1 MEEKWKYRKTI
12 AVQDEDCYNKKQTE
26 CRKQKL
32 RKINKEN
39 PLKDTQIM
47 NNICEKLLNKGFSY
61 VLFIFFDLSESD
73 IVSDTMRDIERCVYS
88 G

>member
-1 MEEKWKYRKTI
+1 MKI
-12 AVQDEDCYNKKQTE
+12 VIINKKQTE

-39 PLKDTQIM
+39 LLKDTKVM
-47 NNICEKLLNKGFSY
+47 NNICEKPLNNGFSY

-73 IVSDTMRDIERCVYS
+73 IGSDPMRGIEMCVYS